1 MKVGMK
7 EVLLGITLMV
17 LGAYSLFF
25 FFPEVIQLIKGAL
38 GPTLLLL
45 GFLITWIGYEDL
57 REGI

>member
-1 MKVGMK
+1 MK

-17 LGAYSLFF
+17 LGAYSLLF

>member
-7 EVLLGITLMV
+7 EVLFGIVLMV
-17 LGAYSLFF
+17 LGSFSTFLFLR
-25 FFPEVIQLIKGAL
+25 EIIWLAKGIL